1 MRVALVVAC
10 LAGLTLPAA
19 VDAAGGRDVRA
30 IRGLLHQELS
40 LLKRGDF
47 RQLYSLTTP
56 EFRRQC
62 RYPRFLYD
70 ARRFRRTLGSTAV
83 VDRVRVDFKT
93 RRRAIVEY
101 RYLKNRRPFI
111 WVRFEKGDRYAKLG
125 TRWYDDYDRIACRRG
140 FLRR

>member
-1 MRVALVVAC
+1 MRGALVAAC
-10 LAGLTLPAA
+10 LVGLALPAA
-19 VDAAGGRDVRA
+19 GDAAGGRDVRA
-30 IRGLLHQELS
+30 LRGLLQQELS
-40 LLKRGDF
+40 LLKQGTF

-56 EFRRQC
+56 EFRRKC

-70 ARRFRRTLGSTAV
+70 ARRFRRTLGPTAV

-101 RYLKNRRPFI
+101 RYLKNRQPFI
-111 WVRFEKGDRYAKLG
+111 WVRFKKGDGYAKLG

-140 FLRR
+140 LLRP